1 MYVCICMLYVTYVCM
16 YICMY
21 VRTYVHMY
29 IHLEFLICVNLV
41 CGDFYDLVIEN
52 LLFFIQAVDKAR
64 SLLERRTLVGPVS
77 LSLPCTLWIDPIEER
92 VVLNDVGVSTALG
105 RPQTEL
111 VRVGVACK
119 NPNHLM
125 KLRSVL
131 DMEISSEIESMKFDS
146 CK

>member
-1 MYVCICMLYVTYVCM
+1 M
-16 YICMY
+16 
-21 VRTYVHMY
+21 
-29 IHLEFLICVNLV
+29 
-41 CGDFYDLVIEN
+41 
-52 LLFFIQAVDKAR
+52 DKAR

-77 LSLPCTLWIDPIEER
+77 LSLPSTMWIDPIEER
-92 VVLNDVGVSTALG
+92 VVLRDVGVSTALG

-111 VRVGVACK
+111 VRIGVACK

-131 DMEISSEIESMKFDS
+131 GMEVSSEIESMKFDS